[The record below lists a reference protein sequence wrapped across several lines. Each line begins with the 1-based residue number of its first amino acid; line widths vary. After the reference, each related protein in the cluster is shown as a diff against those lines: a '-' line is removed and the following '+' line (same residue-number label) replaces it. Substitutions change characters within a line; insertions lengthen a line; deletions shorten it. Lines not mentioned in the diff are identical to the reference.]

1 MQAPYN
7 EIPTCAQ
14 PLPRHD
20 PDDGSWPMTY
30 RIKRV
35 AHLTGINPATLRAW
49 ERRYGLVAPDRT
61 GSGYRLYSDE
71 DVAMLSRIK
80 ALVDEGLTI
89 GEAITRVR
97 RGAEP
102 LPADSGGPSVREAR
116 ARMLDALLSYDRRG
130 ALEAYDMVATLPPL
144 RRVEEVLLPVVREVG
159 DLWGCA
165 EIGVAEEHFASAFIR
180 EKLAG
185 IMEDLDTGAGRGPE
199 AVCAGLAG
207 ERHEFGLMA
216 TAISLATRG
225 WRVLYLG
232 TDLPMEEVRRV
243 VQRRRPA
250 LLCTSVVNSL
260 GTAEFRRL
268 ARDLRDLAPPGTEIV
283 IGGPGLPESTLVGGL
298 DGVHVAEELGVLTRA
313 TA

>member
-1 MQAPYN
+1 
-7 EIPTCAQ
+7 
-14 PLPRHD
+14 
-20 PDDGSWPMTY
+20 MTY

-61 GSGYRLYSDE
+61 GSGYRLYTDE

-97 RGAEP
+97 RGSEP
-102 LPADSGGPSVREAR
+102 LPADGAGPSVREAR
-116 ARMLDALLSYDRRG
+116 ARMLGALLAFDRRG
-130 ALEAYDMVATLPPL
+130 ALEAYDSISNLPPV
-144 RRVEEVLLPVVREVG
+144 RRVEEVLLPLVREVG
-159 DLWGCA
+159 DLWACA
-165 EIGVAEEHFASAFIR
+165 EIGVAEEHFASALIR

-185 IMEDLDTGAGRGPE
+185 IMEDLDTGTARGPE
-199 AVCAGLAG
+199 AVCVGLAG
-207 ERHEFGLMA
+207 ERHEFGLMG
-216 TAISLATRG
+216 ICINLATRG

-232 TDLPMEEVRRV
+232 ADLPMDEVQRV
-243 VQRRRPA
+243 VQTRRPA
-250 LLCTSVVNSL
+250 LLCTSVVNQM

-268 ARDLRDLAPPGTEIV
+268 VRELRDMAPPETEIV
-283 IGGPGLPESTLVGGL
+283 IGGPGLPDSTAVAEVA
-298 DGVHVAEELGVLTRA
+298 GVHVAEELVGLVHA

>member
-1 MQAPYN
+1 
-7 EIPTCAQ
+7 
-14 PLPRHD
+14 
-20 PDDGSWPMTY
+20 MTY

-61 GSGYRLYSDE
+61 GSGYRLYTDE

-97 RGAEP
+97 RGSEP
-102 LPADSGGPSVREAR
+102 LPADGAGPSVREAR
-116 ARMLDALLSYDRRG
+116 ARMLEALLTFDRRG
-130 ALEAYDMVATLPPL
+130 ALEAYDSISNLPPV
-144 RRVEEVLLPVVREVG
+144 RRVEEVLLPLVREVG

-165 EIGVAEEHFASAFIR
+165 EIGVAEEHFASAIIR

-185 IMEDLDTGAGRGPE
+185 IMEDLDTGTARGPE
-199 AVCAGLAG
+199 AVCVGLAG
-207 ERHEFGLMA
+207 ERHEFGLMGIG
-216 TAISLATRG
+216 ISLATRG

-232 TDLPMEEVRRV
+232 VDMPMDEVQRV
-243 VQRRRPA
+243 VQSRRPA
-250 LLCTSVVNSL
+250 LLCTSVVNQM

-268 ARDLRDLAPPGTEIV
+268 VRELRDMAPPETEIV
-283 IGGPGLPESTLVGGL
+283 IGGPGLPDSTAVA
-298 DGVHVAEELGVLTRA
+298 DVAGVHVAEELVGLVHA
-313 TA
+313 AA

>member
-1 MQAPYN
+1 
-7 EIPTCAQ
+7 
-14 PLPRHD
+14 
-20 PDDGSWPMTY
+20 MTY

-97 RGAEP
+97 RGSEP
-102 LPADSGGPSVREAR
+102 LPADSAGPSVREAR
-116 ARMLDALLSYDRRG
+116 ARMLEALLAYDRRG
-130 ALEAYDMVATLPPL
+130 ALEAYDLVSTLPPV
-144 RRVEEVLLPVVREVG
+144 RRVEEVLLPLVREVG
-159 DLWGCA
+159 TLWECA
-165 EIGVAEEHFASAFIR
+165 EVGVAEEHFASAFIR

-199 AVCAGLAG
+199 AVCAGLEG

-216 TAISLATRG
+216 TSISLATRG

-232 TDLPMEEVRRV
+232 ADLPMDELRRV
-243 VQRRRPA
+243 VQHRRPA
-250 LLCTSVVNSL
+250 LLCTSVVNAM

-268 ARDLRDLAPPGTEIV
+268 VRELREMTPPETEIV
-283 IGGPGLPESTLVGGL
+283 IGGPGLPDSTLVAGIE
-298 DGVHVAEELGVLTRA
+298 GVHVADDLPGLVLA

>member
-1 MQAPYN
+1 
-7 EIPTCAQ
+7 
-14 PLPRHD
+14 
-20 PDDGSWPMTY
+20 MTY

-61 GSGYRLYSDE
+61 GSGYRLYTDE

-97 RGAEP
+97 RGSEP
-102 LPADSGGPSVREAR
+102 LPADGTGPSVREAR
-116 ARMLDALLSYDRRG
+116 ARMLEALLTFDRRG
-130 ALEAYDMVATLPPL
+130 ALEAYDAISNLPPV
-144 RRVEEVLLPVVREVG
+144 RRVEEVLLPLVREVG

-165 EIGVAEEHFASAFIR
+165 EIGVAEEHFASALIR

-185 IMEDLDTGAGRGPE
+185 IMEDLDTGTARGPE
-199 AVCAGLAG
+199 AVCVGLAG
-207 ERHEFGLMA
+207 ERHEFGLMG
-216 TAISLATRG
+216 ICINLATRG

-232 TDLPMEEVRRV
+232 VDLPMDELQRV
-243 VQRRRPA
+243 VQSRRPA
-250 LLCTSVVNSL
+250 LLCTSVVNQM

-268 ARDLRDLAPPGTEIV
+268 VRELRDMAPPETEIV
-283 IGGPGLPESTLVGGL
+283 IGGPGLPDSTAVA
-298 DGVHVAEELGVLTRA
+298 DVAGVHVAEELVGLVHA
-313 TA
+313 SA

>member
-1 MQAPYN
+1 
-7 EIPTCAQ
+7 
-14 PLPRHD
+14 
-20 PDDGSWPMTY
+20 MTY

-61 GSGYRLYSDE
+61 GSGYRLYTDE

-97 RGAEP
+97 RGSEP
-102 LPADSGGPSVREAR
+102 LPADGAGPSVREAR
-116 ARMLDALLSYDRRG
+116 ARMLEALLAFDRRG
-130 ALEAYDMVATLPPL
+130 ALEAYDSISNLPPV
-144 RRVEEVLLPVVREVG
+144 RRVEEVLLPLVREVG

-165 EIGVAEEHFASAFIR
+165 EIGVAEEHFASALIR

-185 IMEDLDTGAGRGPE
+185 IMEDLDTGTARGPE
-199 AVCAGLAG
+199 AVCVGLAG
-207 ERHEFGLMA
+207 ERHEFGLMG
-216 TAISLATRG
+216 ICINLATRG

-232 TDLPMEEVRRV
+232 ADLPMDEVQRV
-243 VQRRRPA
+243 VQTRRPA
-250 LLCTSVVNSL
+250 LLCTSVVNQM

-268 ARDLRDLAPPGTEIV
+268 VRELRDMAPPETEIV
-283 IGGPGLPESTLVGGL
+283 IGGPGLPDSTAVA
-298 DGVHVAEELGVLTRA
+298 DVAGVHVAEELVGLVHA

>member
-1 MQAPYN
+1 
-7 EIPTCAQ
+7 
-14 PLPRHD
+14 
-20 PDDGSWPMTY
+20 MTY

-61 GSGYRLYSDE
+61 GSGYRLYTDE

-97 RGAEP
+97 RGSEP
-102 LPADSGGPSVREAR
+102 LPADGGGASVREAR
-116 ARMLDALLSYDRRG
+116 ARMLEALLAFDRRG
-130 ALEAYDMVATLPPL
+130 ALEAYDAISNLPPV
-144 RRVEEVLLPVVREVG
+144 RRVEEVLLPLVREVG

-165 EIGVAEEHFASAFIR
+165 EIGVAEEHFASALIR

-185 IMEDLDTGAGRGPE
+185 IMEDLDTGTARGPE
-199 AVCAGLAG
+199 AVCVGLAG
-207 ERHEFGLMA
+207 ERHEFGLMG
-216 TAISLATRG
+216 ISINLATRG

-232 TDLPMEEVRRV
+232 VDLPMDEVQRV
-243 VQRRRPA
+243 VQSRRPA
-250 LLCTSVVNSL
+250 LLCTSVVNHM

-268 ARDLRDLAPPGTEIV
+268 VRELRDMAPPETEIV
-283 IGGPGLPESTLVGGL
+283 IGGPGLPDSTAVA
-298 DGVHVAEELGVLTRA
+298 DVAGVHVAEELVGLVHA
-313 TA
+313 SA

>member
-1 MQAPYN
+1 
-7 EIPTCAQ
+7 
-14 PLPRHD
+14 
-20 PDDGSWPMTY
+20 MTY

-61 GSGYRLYSDE
+61 GSGYRLYTDE

-102 LPADSGGPSVREAR
+102 LPADFAGPSVREAR
-116 ARMLDALLSYDRRG
+116 ARLLEALLAFDRRA
-130 ALEAYDMVATLPPL
+130 ALEAYDMVATIPPI
-144 RRVEEVLLPVVREVG
+144 RRVEEVLLPLVREVG

-216 TAISLATRG
+216 ISISLATRG

-232 TDLPMEEVRRV
+232 ADLPMDELQRV
-243 VQRRRPA
+243 VQQRRPA
-250 LLCTSVVNSL
+250 LLCTSVVNAM

-268 ARDLRDLAPPGTEIV
+268 VRELRDMAPPETEIV
-283 IGGPGLPESTLVGGL
+283 IGGPGLPDSTTVLGV
-298 DGVHVAEELGVLTRA
+298 DGVHVAEELAGLVRA